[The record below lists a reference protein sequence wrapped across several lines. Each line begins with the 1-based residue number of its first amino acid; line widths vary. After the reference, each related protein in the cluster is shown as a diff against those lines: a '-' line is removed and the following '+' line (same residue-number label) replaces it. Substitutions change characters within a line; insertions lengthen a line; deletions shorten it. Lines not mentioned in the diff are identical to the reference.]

1 MAFNWFKKLKNGLSK
16 SAAKVQKSITAVVGK
31 KTLDQET
38 LNELEDQLIMA
49 DLGLRSASQIVE
61 KLKSQKFLI
70 EKDTKEIS
78 ESKVFNVVAN
88 EISKIL
94 QPCEKDLFKKKID
107 TPCVLLLSGVNGSG
121 KTTTAGKI
129 SEKLRKNNK
138 KVVIAAC
145 DTFRAAAVSQLETW
159 AERTGSIFVKGD
171 ENSDPAAVAYKSMEL
186 AIKEKADYLIID
198 TAGRLQNK
206 SDLMQELSKT
216 CRVLSKLNKNAP
228 QEKVVVLDGTV
239 GQNAHSQL
247 KHFDEAI
254 GITGIIVTKLDGT
267 AKGGVIISLAEEFK
281 KPIYAIGVG
290 EKVDDLDV
298 FKADEFSKAIMGID

>member
-31 KTLDQET
+31 KSLDQET

-171 ENSDPAAVAYKSMEL
+171 DNSDPAAVAYKSMEL

-290 EKVDDLDV
+290 EKVEDLDV
-298 FKADEFSKAIMGID
+298 FKADEFSRAIMGID

>member
-31 KTLDQET
+31 KSLDQET

-94 QPCEKDLFKKKID
+94 QPCEEDLFKKKID

-171 ENSDPAAVAYKSMEL
+171 DNSDPAAVAYKSMEL

-298 FKADEFSKAIMGID
+298 FKADEFSRAIMGID

>member
-1 MAFNWFKKLKNGLSK
+1 MKKICL
-16 SAAKVQKSITAVVGK
+16 
-31 KTLDQET
+31 
-38 LNELEDQLIMA
+38 
-49 DLGLRSASQIVE
+49 
-61 KLKSQKFLI
+61 
-70 EKDTKEIS
+70 
-78 ESKVFNVVAN
+78 
-88 EISKIL
+88 
-94 QPCEKDLFKKKID
+94 KKKID

-171 ENSDPAAVAYKSMEL
+171 DNSDPAAVAYKSMEL

-290 EKVDDLDV
+290 EKVEDLDV
-298 FKADEFSKAIMGID
+298 FKADEFSRAIMGID

>member
-16 SAAKVQKSITAVVGK
+16 SAAKVKKSITAVVGK

-94 QPCEKDLFKKKID
+94 QPCEKDLFKKQID

-171 ENSDPAAVAYKSMEL
+171 DNSDPAAVAYKSMEL

-290 EKVDDLDV
+290 EKVEDLDV
-298 FKADEFSKAIMGID
+298 FKADEFSRAIMGID

>member
-78 ESKVFNVVAN
+78 KSKVFNVVAN

-171 ENSDPAAVAYKSMEL
+171 DNSDPAAVAYKSMEL

-290 EKVDDLDV
+290 EKVEDLDV
-298 FKADEFSKAIMGID
+298 FKADEFSRAIMGID

>member
-171 ENSDPAAVAYKSMEL
+171 DNSDPAAVAYKSMEL

-290 EKVDDLDV
+290 EKVEDLDV
-298 FKADEFSKAIMGID
+298 FKAHEFSRAIMGID

>member
-171 ENSDPAAVAYKSMEL
+171 DNSDPAAVAYKSMEL

-290 EKVDDLDV
+290 EKVEDLDV
-298 FKADEFSKAIMGID
+298 FKADEFSRAIMGID

>member
-171 ENSDPAAVAYKSMEL
+171 DNSDPAAVAYKSMEL

-298 FKADEFSKAIMGID
+298 FKADEFSRAIMGID

>member
-31 KTLDQET
+31 KSLDQET

-171 ENSDPAAVAYKSMEL
+171 DNSDPAAVAYKSMEL

-298 FKADEFSKAIMGID
+298 FKADEFSRAIMGID

>member
-78 ESKVFNVVAN
+78 ESKVFNVIAN

-94 QPCEKDLFKKKID
+94 QPCEKDLFQKKID

-145 DTFRAAAVSQLETW
+145 DTFRAAAVSQLEKW
-159 AERTGSIFVKGD
+159 AERTGSIFVKGED
-171 ENSDPAAVAYKSMEL
+171 NSDPAAVAYKSMEL
-186 AIKEKADYLIID
+186 SIKEKADYLIID

-254 GITGIIVTKLDGT
+254 GVTGIIVTKLDGT

-298 FKADEFSKAIMGID
+298 FKADEFSRAIMGID